1 MSVLAFLLFAQAPGL
16 RAEDATIDELIVTN
30 SSADLLLF
38 LTVRKAFTS
47 EMEEGIRN
55 GIPVS
60 FTFYV
65 ELLRNR
71 KGWLNQEV
79 TSLELDHTLT
89 FDTLKEEYSI
99 VLSEKSG
106 QVIRTQSLAEA
117 KKLMSRINGLAVSP
131 LSALLPDEEYR
142 LRVKAKLAE
151 KKLPLYFHYVI
162 PFWGLWDFETDW
174 YSVEFRY

>member
-1 MSVLAFLLFAQAPGL
+1 
-16 RAEDATIDELIVTN
+16 
-30 SSADLLLF
+30 
-38 LTVRKAFTS
+38 
-47 EMEEGIRN
+47 MEEGIKN

-79 TSLELDHTLT
+79 VSLEFDHTLS
-89 FDTLKEEYSI
+89 FDTLKEEYSV
-99 VLSEKSG
+99 VLLENPD
-106 QVIRTQSLAEA
+106 QVIRTQSFGEA
-117 KKLMSRINGLAVSP
+117 QDKMSRINGLAVSS
-131 LSALLPDEEYR
+131 LSSLQPDGEYR